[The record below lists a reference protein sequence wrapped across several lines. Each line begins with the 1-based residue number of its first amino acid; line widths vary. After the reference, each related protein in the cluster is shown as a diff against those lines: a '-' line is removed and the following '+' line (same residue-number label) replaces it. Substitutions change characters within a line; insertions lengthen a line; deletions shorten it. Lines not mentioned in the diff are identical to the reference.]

1 MRKRGRSQVK
11 KRESEK
17 IGERERARER
27 EKERERESTFQK
39 PRILVLLLNLVKQ
52 VVTIFGFHE

>member
-1 MRKRGRSQVK
+1 M
-11 KRESEK
+11 
-17 IGERERARER
+17 
-27 EKERERESTFQK
+27 KERERERERERETEQKIGEKEREGAFQK